1 VLVQATV
8 QRYYVGG
15 WKGAVHALPFR

>member
-15 WKGAVHALPFR
+15 WKGAMHALPFR